1 MRINCLS
8 CGHKVDLDDAYDD
21 YEGPVKCVACRAI
34 LEIRTEQGSIK
45 GVKQVNIV
53 QHPSAEEVF
62 ERVLKPDE
70 RGYPGGGGFGASP
83 HRVKESQETD
93 DIYPRRSTS

>member
-1 MRINCLS
+1 MRINCLA

-21 YEGPVKCVACRAI
+21 YEGPVKCFACRAI

-45 GVKQVNIV
+45 AVKQVNSI

-62 ERVLKPDE
+62 ERVLNPTNATAQ
-70 RGYPGGGGFGASP
+70 GAG
-83 HRVKESQETD
+83 TAG
-93 DIYPRRSTS
+93 PRRIG